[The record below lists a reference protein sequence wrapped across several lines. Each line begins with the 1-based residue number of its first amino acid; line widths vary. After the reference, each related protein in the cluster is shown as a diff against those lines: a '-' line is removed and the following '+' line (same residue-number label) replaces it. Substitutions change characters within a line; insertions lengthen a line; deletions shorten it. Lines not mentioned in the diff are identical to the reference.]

1 MSSRPKK
8 QALKKYNYMFIFW
21 INSNFY
27 LFECIKWILEQKY
40 VKLGSIN
47 VSWTNIFIFVY
58 SLLSLRYTSRLLEN
72 FVD

>member
-8 QALKKYNYMFIFW
+8 QALKKYNYMFIFG

-27 LFECIKWILEQKY
+27 LFVCIKWILEQKY
-40 VKLGSIN
+40 VKLGYIN
-47 VSWTNIFIFVY
+47 VSWMKIMIFVY
-58 SLLSLRYTSRLLEN
+58 LLLSLRYKSRLLEN